1 MIEGKVY
8 REELDQRS
16 VIKYAYANLFHLN
29 ILHLLSNILYYELF
43 YLFYIIYLVT
53 VKGKMAP

>member
-16 VIKYAYANLFHLN
+16 VIKYACSNLIHLW
-29 ILHLLSNILYYELF
+29 
-43 YLFYIIYLVT
+43 
-53 VKGKMAP
+53 